1 MTPSASQAAQV
12 VTLTDTFTETIQI
25 FDNVVRDGDR
35 QFRLNLGLSSTA
47 QSGEFE
53 TAGNIPTAPAVIGEP
68 SEATV
73 TIGDNEVAG
82 GYHLNVYNMSLCMR
96 KPTILVSDHV

>member
-1 MTPSASQAAQV
+1 M
-12 VTLTDTFTETIQI
+12 TLTDTFTKNIQI
-25 FDNVVRDGDR
+25 IDNNIRDRDR
-35 QFRLNLGLSSTA
+35 QFTLGLALSIP
-47 QSGEFE
+47 SGEFE

-82 GYHLNVYNMSLCMR
+82 GYHMN
-96 KPTILVSDHV
+96 